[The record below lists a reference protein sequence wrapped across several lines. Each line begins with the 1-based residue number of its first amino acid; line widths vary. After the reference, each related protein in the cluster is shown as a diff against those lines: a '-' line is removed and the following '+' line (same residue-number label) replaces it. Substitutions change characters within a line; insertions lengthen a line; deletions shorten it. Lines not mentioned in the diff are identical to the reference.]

1 MESLKMWTLMPIL
14 FLMLLTSSFGMDS
27 ISELLRTHPT
37 WSFEL
42 RSVESLVQ
50 DGMKQLRNAHA
61 EFDIPEDMLRRK
73 IESYV
78 RPGETHVVFKTGDP
92 KWPERVPQ
100 SFDAR
105 DHFKECAHLIGDI
118 EDEGPCYNDVHVTVA
133 SVATDRYCI
142 YTNGTFKG
150 RLSSEY
156 LTGCYSLC
164 TNFQTIYHTWDQ
176 VVEFGL
182 PSGGKYSSNEITHT
196 SMVEF
201 NDLYHLQHN
210 DPCLPIKE
218 HSTEGEKKRANNLC
232 KKLVETYLTSRM
244 YKRERSSCKDAEF
257 FGCERDD
264 TEAYETHRCTVQF
277 KTTGMWPFSS
287 IGSHKKLLLC
297 VAKDAEWYA
306 KTQQEYGASHGL
318 TEVPRGKPSII
329 RDQSLASGRNGR
341 GRSMDRTYSRMN
353 TGKSDRRPNS
363 RDRLTWCQTLLSG
376 RNYGTF
382 S

>member
-14 FLMLLTSSFGMDS
+14 FFMLLTSSYGMDS
-27 ISELLRTHPT
+27 ISQLLRTHPT

-73 IESYV
+73 IENYV

-105 DHFKECAHLIGDI
+105 DHFKDCAHLIGDI

-182 PSGGKYSSNEITHT
+182 PSGGKYSSNEG
-196 SMVEF
+196 
-201 NDLYHLQHN
+201 
-210 DPCLPIKE
+210 CLPYGHEPCK
-218 HSTEGEKKRANNLC
+218 HTVTHYTGNQMTSTERSLNGKTGSLKLCDEYTAFDHDCPAKCSNSKYPIPLKDDFKRSLSC
-232 KKLVETYLTSRM
+232 GLLGHSIDLTSFLGEITKQM
-244 YKRERSSCKDAEF
+244 LTYTRSKSN
-257 FGCERDD
+257 
-264 TEAYETHRCTVQF
+264 
-277 KTTGMWPFSS
+277 
-287 IGSHKKLLLC
+287 
-297 VAKDAEWYA
+297 
-306 KTQQEYGASHGL
+306 
-318 TEVPRGKPSII
+318 
-329 RDQSLASGRNGR
+329 LAV
-341 GRSMDRTYSRMN
+341 
-353 TGKSDRRPNS
+353 K
-363 RDRLTWCQTLLSG
+363 
-376 RNYGTF
+376 
-382 S
+382 